1 MNASDTHLCIETAL
15 ARGAHALAGHSD
27 SPRLDAQLLLAAVLG
42 RPRSALMAD
51 GARPLQPAQR
61 REFDAFIAR
70 RLAGAPVAYMTGRRE
85 FWSLELTVT
94 PAVLVPRPETETLV
108 ELALARLPTLEQCT
122 VLDLGT
128 GSGAI
133 ALAIARERP
142 HAAVTGTDLS
152 PQALAVAGANAR
164 ALGITNID
172 WRLGDWFAAVPGRRF
187 DLIVSNPP
195 YVAGADPA
203 LAALAAEPALALTP
217 GASGLEAIA
226 AIAAAAADHLRP
238 AGCLAVE
245 HVAGQGVA
253 AAALFG
259 RHGFEGITT
268 HADLA
273 GAPRV
278 TLGTLSSH

>member
-1 MNASDTHLCIETAL
+1 MSSITEAL
-15 ARGAHALAGHSD
+15 RSAAARLAHGSESA
-27 SPRLDAQLLLAAVLG
+27 RLAAEVLLGHVLG
-42 RPRSALMAD
+42 VGRSGLVAAGATPLSAGRQAAFD
-51 GARPLQPAQR
+51 GLV
-61 REFDAFIAR
+61 AR
-70 RLAGAPVAYMTGRRE
+70 RLAGAPVAYLTGTRE
-85 FWSLELTVT
+85 FWSLPLCVS
-94 PAVLVPRPETETLV
+94 PAVLVPRPETEMLV
-108 ELALARLPTLEQCT
+108 ELALERLAPRRPCT

-245 HVAGQGVA
+245 HGAGQGVA